1 MQTPEVSTYRE
12 GVRQPDLEPVEQ
24 ESVLNRPAVALLAAG
39 AIGFAVGAVIWH
51 QRRSRP
57 SRFASFDRAI
67 EMARSGTVD
76 TVHTLKR
83 RLRDEGYSPDQIE
96 GRARRYLSQ
105 VLAAV
110 QNRL

>member
-12 GVRQPDLEPVEQ
+12 GVRQPELEPTEQ
-24 ESVLNRPAVALLAAG
+24 EGIISKPTVALLAAG

-51 QRRSRP
+51 HRHARP

-76 TVHTLKR
+76 TLHTLKR

-110 QNRL
+110 QHRL